1 MFCLAKVKTDQKFLF
16 DILRGQ
22 KVTRFSERYTRTNDL
37 WARVFSSENF
47 PKHGVKL
54 EYFVMKFLKKKRQKF
69 ADMTL
74 LRKFTAVS
82 NNEFRIQNWF

>member
-1 MFCLAKVKTDQKFLF
+1 MFCLAKVKTDRKFLF
-16 DILRGQ
+16 GILRGQ
-22 KVTRFSERYTRTNDL
+22 KVK
-37 WARVFSSENF
+37 VFSSQNL

-54 EYFVMKFLKKKRQKF
+54 EYFVMKFLKKRQKF